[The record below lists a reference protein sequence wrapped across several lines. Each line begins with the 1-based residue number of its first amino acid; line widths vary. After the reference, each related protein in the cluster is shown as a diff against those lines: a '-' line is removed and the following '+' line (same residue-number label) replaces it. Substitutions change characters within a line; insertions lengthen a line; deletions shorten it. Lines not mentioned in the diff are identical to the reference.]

1 MAIDGIAFTDTQTL
15 TVASRPAAPARR
27 VEASLS
33 GSNSAQADSTAPAP
47 RPELPDLKQQLE
59 VINRQLR
66 EQQSNLS
73 FSIDES
79 TGKTV
84 VRVVR
89 ETTGEVVRQ
98 FPSNEVLAIAAS
110 LQRGESLTSLGVEEW
125 S

>member
-1 MAIDGIAFTDTQTL
+1 MAIDGIGFTDTQTL

-27 VEASLS
+27 AEALS
-33 GSNSAQADSTAPAP
+33 GSNSAQAKAAAPAP
-47 RPELPDLKQQLE
+47 KPELPDLKQQLE

-89 ETTGEVVRQ
+89 ESTGEVVRQ
-98 FPSNEVLAIAAS
+98 FPSDEVLAIAAS
-110 LQRGESLTSLGVEEW
+110 LQRGESLNSLGVEEW